1 MALTLGRSKQ
11 ITDLSLDQLAYLAGK
26 ARIPEK
32 LVLRTAKE
40 TVVRFMDLW
49 HGENDIQSISPKTV
63 GPVNELLGRIPLVKE
78 TDRQA

>member
-1 MALTLGRSKQ
+1 MALTLGRSKKM
-11 ITDLSLDQLAYLAGK
+11 TDLSLDQLAYLAGK

-49 HGENDIQSISPKTV
+49 HGENDIQTISPKTV
-63 GPVNELLGRIPLVKE
+63 EPVNELLSRISLVNE
-78 TDRQA
+78 AGSEA